1 MWKERLLSA
10 LLAAALGA
18 AALGLVVRFAPPA
31 PHYTPEQM
39 ENGLAYAA
47 SGVRADETVLTL
59 DGNGAS
65 TEMMVFWI
73 GSECAALEA
82 QLGESGLAARWD
94 ELRDRVREAAKEDV
108 CQQLLL
114 ENLCARFGVT
124 LSEADEAELAAQR
137 EQFVAYY
144 GTEDNY
150 RAELYRLGISEAGYE
165 RLARS
170 DCLFRALYRYY
181 LTPGSD
187 LYASD
192 DVLHAYA
199 AGEGYV
205 TADHILISTVD
216 QATRAPLDDATVAE
230 KRALAEDLLARL
242 RASDDMPALFAELA
256 DAYSEDPGRE
266 AYPEGYTFTHGT
278 MVAEFDEAAHALREG
293 ELSGLVE
300 TQYGYHIILRRP
312 LDVAEAAEAVRDDY
326 FSAFFYG
333 EFERA
338 EPETTPAFDRLDPA
352 AVYEAL
358 RAAQAETVG

>member
-10 LLAAALGA
+10 LLAAAVGA
-18 AALGLVVRFAPPA
+18 AMLGLVLHFAPALPR
-31 PHYTPEQM
+31 YTAEQL
-39 ENGLAYAA
+39 EEGIAYAA
-47 SGVRADETVLTL
+47 SGVRGDEIVLTL
-59 DGNGAS
+59 DGNGAPA
-65 TEMMVFWI
+65 EMLVFWI

-82 QLGESGLAARWD
+82 QMGAGELAARWD
-94 ELRDRVREAAKEDV
+94 EQRERVREAAKEDV

-137 EQFVAYY
+137 EQYVACY
-144 GTEDNY
+144 GEEDDY
-150 RAELYRLGISEAGYE
+150 RAELYRIGISEAGYE
-165 RLARS
+165 RLARG
-170 DCLFRALYRYY
+170 DYLFRALYRYY
-181 LTPGSD
+181 LIPGSD

-205 TADHILISTVD
+205 TADHILLMTVD
-216 QATRAPLDDATVAE
+216 AATRAPLDDATVAQ
-230 KRALAEDLLARL
+230 KRALAEDLLAQL

-256 DAYSEDPGRE
+256 DAYSEDPGR
-266 AYPEGYTFTHGT
+266 AACPEGYTFTHGT
-278 MVAEFDEAAHALREG
+278 MVAAFDEAAHALREG
-293 ELSGLVE
+293 ELSDLVE

-312 LDVAEAAEAVRDDY
+312 LDVDEAAEAVRADY

-333 EFERA
+333 EFDRA

-352 AVYEAL
+352 EVYEAL
-358 RAAQAETVG
+358 RAAQAED